1 MGKETYTVDIF
12 AAETIS
18 FLGAQFREK
27 NFEVTLFHS
36 MLIHKPK
43 DWHVNFSV
51 YRPECLAVSVF
62 TQLQYEVVK

>member
-1 MGKETYTVDIF
+1 MGKETYIVDIF

-18 FLGAQFREK
+18 FVGVQFREQ
-27 NFEVTLFHS
+27 NFIVSLFHS

-51 YRPECLAVSVF
+51 YRPECLNVF